1 MRNQSFEESL
11 NRFRNGGFVIVTDDE
26 KRENEGDLFLLASAA
41 TTEKLAFMIRY
52 TSGVICVA
60 MTEARS
66 RALHL
71 PLMVKN
77 NQDTKRTA
85 FTVTVDAK
93 QGITTGISAEER
105 ARTIKLLADEKA
117 TAEDFIRPGHIFPL
131 IAHEAGLQGR
141 QGHTEAVVELCRLA
155 GDVEVGVIS
164 ELVNEDGSMMRG
176 EELQEFSRAQDIP
189 IVTIAELHTILNS
202 SQPSAEKKSKT
213 NDSQDEK
220 KSPLHEATLHWANLP
235 RSSKATWKIATY
247 VGRGGV
253 DHAILK
259 FGLELAKLDSN
270 IGQESEKPILVR
282 VHSECLTGDVLGS
295 MRCDCGSQLQQAM
308 ELIEEAGAGI
318 IIYLRDQEGRGI
330 GLSEKIR
337 AYELQDQ
344 GLDTVDANLALGHDV
359 DERDF
364 HDAAEILRSL
374 GVMSVKLLTNNPA
387 KLQTLRDSGIQA
399 SSQTLHGEINPF
411 NQRYIDTKRE
421 RLGHN

>member
-1 MRNQSFEESL
+1 MRNQAFEDSL
-11 NRFRNGGFVIVTDDE
+11 NRFKNGGFVIVTDDE

-105 ARTIKLLADEKA
+105 ARTIKLLAAENA
-117 TAEDFIRPGHIFPL
+117 SAEDFIRPGHIFPL
-131 IAHEAGLQGR
+131 IAHEAGLKGR

-176 EELQEFSRAQDIP
+176 EELQEFSRSQDIP
-189 IVTIAELHTILNS
+189 IVTIAELLQIVSTSVSES
-202 SQPSAEKKSKT
+202 SEVPK
-213 NDSQDEK
+213 
-220 KSPLHEATLHWANLP
+220 LRWANLP

-247 VGRGGV
+247 VGSGGV

-259 FGLELAKLDSN
+259 FGLDVVDLESNSDQELA
-270 IGQESEKPILVR
+270 KPILVR

-295 MRCDCGSQLQQAM
+295 MRCDCGSQLHQAM

-318 IIYLRDQEGRGI
+318 VIYLRDQEGRGI

-344 GLDTVDANLALGHDV
+344 GLDTVEANLALGHDV

-364 HDAAEILRSL
+364 NNATEILRSL
-374 GVMSVKLLTNNPA
+374 GIMNVTLLTNNPV
-387 KLQTLRDSGIQA
+387 KLQSLKDSGIRA
-399 SSQTLHGEINPF
+399 SSQTLHGETNPF
-411 NQRYIDTKRE
+411 NKRYIDTKRE
-421 RLGHN
+421 RLGHH

>member
-1 MRNQSFEESL
+1 MSTKQFDLALE
-11 NRFRNGGFVIVTDDE
+11 RFKHGGFVIVTDDE
-26 KRENEGDLFLLASAA
+26 KRENEGDLFLLGSAA
-41 TTEKLAFMIRY
+41 TTEKIAFMIRY

-66 RALHL
+66 RQLHL

-93 QGITTGISAEER
+93 AGITTGISAEER
-105 ARTIKLLADEKA
+105 ARTIALLADGRA
-117 TAEDFIRPGHIFPL
+117 TAEEFIRPGHIFPL
-131 IAHEAGLQGR
+131 IAHEAGLKGR

-176 EELQEFSRAQDIP
+176 AELQEFSRKQDIP
-189 IVTIAELHTILNS
+189 ILTIAELLQVVTNS
-202 SQPSAEKKSKT
+202 VSTKSET
-213 NDSQDEK
+213 
-220 KSPLHEATLHWANLP
+220 PALHWADLP
-235 RSSKATWKIATY
+235 RSSKTTWKIATY
-247 VGRGGV
+247 LGRGGV
-253 DHAILK
+253 DHAILE
-259 FGLELAKLDSN
+259 FGLNLENQGLVS
-270 IGQESEKPILVR
+270 QRTPQKPTLVR

-308 ELIEEAGAGI
+308 ELIEESGAGL

-344 GLDTVDANLALGHDV
+344 GLDTVEANLALGHDV

-364 HDAAEILRSL
+364 NDAAEILRSL
-374 GVMSVKLLTNNPA
+374 GILNVTLLTNNPI
-387 KLQTLRDSGIQA
+387 KLQTLQEAGIHVT
-399 SSQTLHGEINPF
+399 SQTLHGETNPF
-411 NQRYIDTKRE
+411 NQRYIETKRE

>member
-1 MRNQSFEESL
+1 MSTNHFDLALE
-11 NRFRNGGFVIVTDDE
+11 RFKHGGFVIVTDDE
-26 KRENEGDLFLLASAA
+26 KRENEGDLFLLGSAA

-66 RALHL
+66 RQLHL

-93 QGITTGISAEER
+93 AGITTGISAEER
-105 ARTIKLLADEKA
+105 ARTISLLADERA

-131 IAHEAGLQGR
+131 IAHEAGLKAR
-141 QGHTEAVVELCRLA
+141 QGHTEAVIEMCRLV

-176 EELQEFSRAQDIP
+176 AELQEFSRQQEIP
-189 IVTIAELHTILNS
+189 ILTIAELLKVVATTV
-202 SQPSAEKKSKT
+202 SAK
-213 NDSQDEK
+213 DEA
-220 KSPLHEATLHWANLP
+220 STLHWAELP

-247 VGRGGV
+247 LGRGGV

-259 FGLELAKLDSN
+259 FGLDLEMQMKRS
-270 IGQESEKPILVR
+270 GQSSEQKGQLPILAR
-282 VHSECLTGDVLGS
+282 IHSECLTGDVLGS
-295 MRCDCGSQLQQAM
+295 MRCDCGSQLQRAM
-308 ELIEEAGAGI
+308 ELIEESGAGI

-344 GLDTVDANLALGHDV
+344 GLDTVEANLALGHDV

-364 HDAAEILRSL
+364 NDAAEILRLL
-374 GVMSVKLLTNNPA
+374 GVVNVTLLTNNPI
-387 KLQTLRDSGIQA
+387 KLQSLQEAGIQA
-399 SSQTLHGEINPF
+399 SSQTLHGERNPF

>member
-1 MRNQSFEESL
+1 MTNSTLKSALEVFKS
-11 NRFRNGGFVIVTDDE
+11 GGFVIVTDDE

-52 TSGVICVA
+52 TSGVVCVA

-66 RALHL
+66 RQLHL

-105 ARTIKLLADEKA
+105 ANTIRTLADLSA

-131 IAHEAGLQGR
+131 IAHEQGLRAR
-141 QGHTEAVVELCRLA
+141 QGHTEAVVEMCRMV

-176 EELQEFSRAQDIP
+176 DELQEFARAQSIP
-189 IVTIAELHTILNS
+189 VVTIAALLAALEDDSTSTTLSKNQNAAS
-202 SQPSAEKKSKT
+202 SIT
-213 NDSQDEK
+213 
-220 KSPLHEATLHWANLP
+220 HWAQLP
-235 RSSKATWKIATY
+235 RPQSTQGAGTSADWKIAAFS
-247 VGRGGV
+247 GRAGV
-253 DHAILK
+253 DHAVVKYGEISGNQSIL
-259 FGLELAKLDSN
+259 
-270 IGQESEKPILVR
+270 IRI
-282 VHSECLTGDVLGS
+282 HSECLTGDVLGS
-295 MRCDCGSQLQQAM
+295 LRCDCGSQLERAL
-308 ELIEEAGAGI
+308 ERIEGAGSGI
-318 IIYLRDQEGRGI
+318 VIYLRDQEGRGI

-344 GLDTVDANLALGHDV
+344 GLDTVEANLALGHEI

-364 HDAAEILRSL
+364 DDAVDILKSL
-374 GVMSVKLLTNNPA
+374 GVTKVTLLTNNPV
-387 KLQTLRDSGIQA
+387 KLQTLISAGIDA
-399 SSQTLHGEINPF
+399 TSSTLQGEINAF
-411 NQRYIDTKRE
+411 NEKYVETKRE
-421 RLGHN
+421 RLGHR

>member
-1 MRNQSFEESL
+1 MSTKQFDLALE
-11 NRFRNGGFVIVTDDE
+11 RFKHGGFVIVTDDE
-26 KRENEGDLFLLASAA
+26 KRENEGDLFLLGSAA
-41 TTEKLAFMIRY
+41 TTEKIAFMIRY

-66 RALHL
+66 RQLHL

-93 QGITTGISAEER
+93 EGITTGISAEER
-105 ARTIKLLADEKA
+105 ARTIALLADGRA
-117 TAEDFIRPGHIFPL
+117 TAEEFIRPGHIFPL
-131 IAHEAGLQGR
+131 IAHEAGLKGR

-176 EELQEFSRAQDIP
+176 AELQEFSRKQDIP
-189 IVTIAELHTILNS
+189 ILTIAELLQVVTNS
-202 SQPSAEKKSKT
+202 VSIKSET
-213 NDSQDEK
+213 
-220 KSPLHEATLHWANLP
+220 PALHWADLP
-235 RSSKATWKIATY
+235 RSSKTTWKITTY
-247 VGRGGV
+247 LGRGGV

-259 FGLELAKLDSN
+259 FGLDLEDQGLVS
-270 IGQESEKPILVR
+270 QRTPQKPTLVR

-308 ELIEEAGAGI
+308 ELIEESGAGL

-344 GLDTVDANLALGHDV
+344 GLDTVEANLALGHDV

-364 HDAAEILRSL
+364 NDAAEILRSL
-374 GVMSVKLLTNNPA
+374 GILNVTLLTNNPI
-387 KLQTLRDSGIQA
+387 KLQTLQEAGIHVT
-399 SSQTLHGEINPF
+399 SQTLHGETNPF
-411 NQRYIDTKRE
+411 NQRYIETKRE

>member
-1 MRNQSFEESL
+1 MSTNNFNLALQ
-11 NRFRNGGFVIVTDDE
+11 RFKEGGFVIVTDDE
-26 KRENEGDLFLLASAA
+26 KRENEGDLFLLGSAA

-60 MTEARS
+60 MTESRS
-66 RALHL
+66 RQLHL

-93 QGITTGISAEER
+93 AGITTGISAGER
-105 ARTIKLLADEKA
+105 ARTIALLADERA

-131 IAHEAGLQGR
+131 IAHEAGLKGR
-141 QGHTEAVVELCRLA
+141 QGHTEAVVEMCRLV

-176 EELQEFSRAQDIP
+176 AELQEFSRQQDIP
-189 IVTIAELHTILNS
+189 IVTIAELLKVIVNS
-202 SQPSAEKKSKT
+202 GVTESEVPE
-213 NDSQDEK
+213 
-220 KSPLHEATLHWANLP
+220 LHWAELP

-247 VGRGGV
+247 LGRGGV
-253 DHAILK
+253 DHVILN
-259 FGLELAKLDSN
+259 FGLDLEMQMERSEHPSEQK
-270 IGQESEKPILVR
+270 GQTPILVR
-282 VHSECLTGDVLGS
+282 IHSECLTGDVLGS
-295 MRCDCGSQLQQAM
+295 MRCDCGSQLQRAM
-308 ELIEEAGAGI
+308 ELIEESGAGI

-344 GLDTVDANLALGHDV
+344 GLDTVEANLALGHDV

-364 HDAAEILRSL
+364 NDAAEILRLL
-374 GVMSVKLLTNNPA
+374 GIFNVKLLTNNPI
-387 KLQTLRDSGIQA
+387 KLQTLQEAGIQV
-399 SSQTLHGEINPF
+399 SSQTLHGERNPF

>member
-1 MRNQSFEESL
+1 MSTKQFDLALE
-11 NRFRNGGFVIVTDDE
+11 RFKHGGFVIVTDDE
-26 KRENEGDLFLLASAA
+26 KRENEGDLFLLGSAA
-41 TTEKLAFMIRY
+41 TTEKIAFMIRY

-66 RALHL
+66 RQLHL

-93 QGITTGISAEER
+93 EGITTGISAEER
-105 ARTIKLLADEKA
+105 ARTIALLADGRA
-117 TAEDFIRPGHIFPL
+117 TAEEFIRPGHIFPL
-131 IAHEAGLQGR
+131 IAHEAGLKGR

-176 EELQEFSRAQDIP
+176 AELQEFSRKQDIP
-189 IVTIAELHTILNS
+189 ILTIAELLQVVTS
-202 SQPSAEKKSKT
+202 SVSTKSET
-213 NDSQDEK
+213 
-220 KSPLHEATLHWANLP
+220 PALHWADLP
-235 RSSKATWKIATY
+235 RSSKTTWKIATY
-247 VGRGGV
+247 LGRGGV

-259 FGLELAKLDSN
+259 FGLDLENQGLVS
-270 IGQESEKPILVR
+270 QRTPQKPTLVR

-308 ELIEEAGAGI
+308 ELIEESGAGL

-344 GLDTVDANLALGHDV
+344 GLDTVEANLALGHDV

-364 HDAAEILRSL
+364 NDAAEILRLL
-374 GVMSVKLLTNNPA
+374 GILNVTLLTNNPI
-387 KLQTLRDSGIQA
+387 KLQTLQEAGIHVT
-399 SSQTLHGEINPF
+399 SQTLHGETNPF
-411 NQRYIDTKRE
+411 NQRYIETKRE

>member
-1 MRNQSFEESL
+1 MSTNHFDLALE
-11 NRFRNGGFVIVTDDE
+11 RFKHGGFVIVTDDE
-26 KRENEGDLFLLASAA
+26 KRENEGDLFLLGSAA

-60 MTEARS
+60 MTESRS
-66 RALHL
+66 RQLHL

-93 QGITTGISAEER
+93 AGITTGISAGER
-105 ARTIKLLADEKA
+105 ARTIALLADERA

-131 IAHEAGLQGR
+131 IAHEAGLKGR
-141 QGHTEAVVELCRLA
+141 QGHTEAVVELCRLV

-176 EELQEFSRAQDIP
+176 AELQEFSRQQEIP
-189 IVTIAELHTILNS
+189 ILTIAELLKVVATTV
-202 SQPSAEKKSKT
+202 SAK
-213 NDSQDEK
+213 DEA
-220 KSPLHEATLHWANLP
+220 STLHWAELP
-235 RSSKATWKIATY
+235 RSSNATWKIATY
-247 VGRGGV
+247 LGRGGV
-253 DHAILK
+253 DHAILQ
-259 FGLELAKLDSN
+259 FGLDLKMQMKSSEEE
-270 IGQESEKPILVR
+270 GQNPILVR

-295 MRCDCGSQLQQAM
+295 MRCDCGSQLQRAM
-308 ELIEEAGAGI
+308 ELIEESGAGI

-344 GLDTVDANLALGHDV
+344 GLDTVEANLALGHDV

-364 HDAAEILRSL
+364 NDAAEILRLL
-374 GVMSVKLLTNNPA
+374 GIFNVKLLTNNPI
-387 KLQTLRDSGIQA
+387 KLQTLQEAGIQV
-399 SSQTLHGEINPF
+399 SSQTLHGERNPF

>member
-1 MRNQSFEESL
+1 
-11 NRFRNGGFVIVTDDE
+11 
-26 KRENEGDLFLLASAA
+26 
-41 TTEKLAFMIRY
+41 
-52 TSGVICVA
+52 
-60 MTEARS
+60 
-66 RALHL
+66 
-71 PLMVKN
+71 VKN

-93 QGITTGISAEER
+93 AGITTGISAEER
-105 ARTIKLLADEKA
+105 ARTIALLADGRA
-117 TAEDFIRPGHIFPL
+117 TAEEFIRPGHIFPL
-131 IAHEAGLQGR
+131 IAHEAGLKGR

-176 EELQEFSRAQDIP
+176 AELQEFSRKQDIP
-189 IVTIAELHTILNS
+189 ILTIAELLQVVTNS
-202 SQPSAEKKSKT
+202 VSTKSET
-213 NDSQDEK
+213 
-220 KSPLHEATLHWANLP
+220 PALHWADLP
-235 RSSKATWKIATY
+235 RSSKTTWKIATY
-247 VGRGGV
+247 LGRGGV

-259 FGLELAKLDSN
+259 FGLDLENQGLVL
-270 IGQESEKPILVR
+270 QRTPQKPTLVR

-308 ELIEEAGAGI
+308 ELIEESGAGL

-344 GLDTVDANLALGHDV
+344 GLDTVEANLALGHDV

-364 HDAAEILRSL
+364 NDAAEILRSL
-374 GVMSVKLLTNNPA
+374 GILNVTLLTNNPI
-387 KLQTLRDSGIQA
+387 KLQTLQEAGIHVT
-399 SSQTLHGEINPF
+399 SQTLHGETNPF
-411 NQRYIDTKRE
+411 NQRYIETKRE

>member
-1 MRNQSFEESL
+1 MSTKQFDLALE
-11 NRFRNGGFVIVTDDE
+11 RFKHGGFVIVTDDE
-26 KRENEGDLFLLASAA
+26 KRENEGDLFLLGSAA
-41 TTEKLAFMIRY
+41 TTEKIAFMIRY

-66 RALHL
+66 RQLHL

-93 QGITTGISAEER
+93 AGITTGISAEER
-105 ARTIKLLADEKA
+105 ARTIALLADGRA
-117 TAEDFIRPGHIFPL
+117 TAEEFIRPGHIFPL
-131 IAHEAGLQGR
+131 IAHEAGLKGR

-176 EELQEFSRAQDIP
+176 AELQEFSRKQDIP
-189 IVTIAELHTILNS
+189 ILTIAELLQVVTNS
-202 SQPSAEKKSKT
+202 VSTKSET
-213 NDSQDEK
+213 
-220 KSPLHEATLHWANLP
+220 PALHWADLP
-235 RSSKATWKIATY
+235 RSSKTTWKIATY
-247 VGRGGV
+247 LGRGGV
-253 DHAILK
+253 DHAILE
-259 FGLELAKLDSN
+259 FGLNLENQGLVS
-270 IGQESEKPILVR
+270 QRTPQKPTLVR

-308 ELIEEAGAGI
+308 ELIEESGAGL

-344 GLDTVDANLALGHDV
+344 GLDTVEANLALGHDV

-364 HDAAEILRSL
+364 NDAAEILRLL
-374 GVMSVKLLTNNPA
+374 GILNVTLLTNNPI
-387 KLQTLRDSGIQA
+387 KLQTLQEAGIHVT
-399 SSQTLHGEINPF
+399 SQTLHGETNPF
-411 NQRYIDTKRE
+411 NQRYIETKRE